1 MSLAEEPDFVL
12 PFRIE
17 GQNVNGRIVRLNNLA
32 GEVLGRHDYPEPVS
46 RLLAETLVLT
56 AMLGSMLKFDGRFIF
71 QIQGNGPMSMMMA
84 DYSIGGALRGC
95 AQYDADSLSALVKQA
110 GASTAL
116 FGDKGHIALTVDQ
129 GHEMERY
136 QGIVPLEGTTLA
148 EAALGYFER
157 SEQIATRLKLAAAP
171 LLLPG
176 GRTEWRAGG
185 ILLQQEGAEGGF
197 SQDNEGESPSAM
209 SPAQAEDEWNRLCM
223 LLDTTEDTELLDQEL
238 SAEALA
244 YRLFHEDGVRAFTH
258 RPMHFACPC
267 SRERVLNMLVSLPSD
282 DSDDLQARA
291 EIEVR
296 CEFCNELYSVAPEEV
311 AARRAQHDSAPSVSK

>member
-110 GASTAL
+110 GVSTAL

-157 SEQIATRLKLAAAP
+157 SDKLP
-171 LLLPG
+171 QG
-176 GRTEWRAGG
+176 
-185 ILLQQEGAEGGF
+185 
-197 SQDNEGESPSAM
+197 
-209 SPAQAEDEWNRLCM
+209 
-223 LLDTTEDTELLDQEL
+223 
-238 SAEALA
+238 
-244 YRLFHEDGVRAFTH
+244 
-258 RPMHFACPC
+258 
-267 SRERVLNMLVSLPSD
+267 
-282 DSDDLQARA
+282 
-291 EIEVR
+291 
-296 CEFCNELYSVAPEEV
+296 
-311 AARRAQHDSAPSVSK
+311 